1 MASYAP
7 KDEKTSIFDE
17 LPSLSSSTSDVYG
30 SLLNNGLYVFQPNM
44 NMDLDVIKNV
54 MGWYYWLVQA
64 VYLHSPQAAY
74 IDLCIGDEPVS
85 PELKKYF

>member
-7 KDEKTSIFDE
+7 EDEKTSIFNE

-30 SLLNNGLYVFQPNM
+30 SLLNNSLYVFQPNM

-54 MGWYYWLVQA
+54 MGW
-64 VYLHSPQAAY
+64 
-74 IDLCIGDEPVS
+74 
-85 PELKKYF
+85 

>member
-1 MASYAP
+1 MALYAP
-7 KDEKTSIFDE
+7 EDEKTPIFDE

-54 MGWYYWLVQA
+54 MGWYYRLVQA
-64 VYLHSPQAAY
+64 VYLSQPSGCLHR
-74 IDLCIGDEPVS
+74 
-85 PELKKYF
+85 FMHWR